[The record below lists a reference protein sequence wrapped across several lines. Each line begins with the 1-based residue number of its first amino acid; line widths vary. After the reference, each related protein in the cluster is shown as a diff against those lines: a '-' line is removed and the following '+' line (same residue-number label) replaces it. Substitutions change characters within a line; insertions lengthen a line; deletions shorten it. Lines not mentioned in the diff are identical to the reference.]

1 MIKIC
6 DPRHGMGKVRAGAL
20 SGGPYAAGKGSLV
33 TDGCSAFFLAEEPA
47 PGLPPLPAKMTRAL
61 RPLLTRSKGGIDVRL
76 LDLTAWLAAN
86 FPGCGGCVEGLVACD
101 HPRAEG
107 KDHCPDCGDDE
118 EMACACTTHCARIVD
133 VPVYGWHL
141 RRQLDAIAHR
151 PERVR
156 LARLVDYNGDAV
168 LQVSC
173 PAWTFVR
180 MAVREGIRADLAPV
194 FPGGA
199 R

>member
-1 MIKIC
+1 MNKIC
-6 DPRHGMGKVRAGAL
+6 DPRHGTGRVRAGAI
-20 SGGPYAAGKGSLV
+20 SGGPYSAGKGSLV
-33 TDGCSAFFLAEEPA
+33 TDGCSAFFLSD
-47 PGLPPLPAKMTRAL
+47 GLRSLPALPDHMARTL

-86 FPGCGGCVEGLVACD
+86 FPGCGCVEGFVVCD
-101 HPRAEG
+101 HPNDAL
-107 KDHCPDCGDDE
+107 DCEVCDGDGNVV
-118 EMACACTTHCARIVD
+118 CACTTQRGRIVD
-133 VPVYGWHL
+133 VPVYGWHV

-156 LARLVDYNGDAV
+156 LARVCDLQGQAT

-173 PAWTFVR
+173 PAWTYVR
-180 MAVREGIRADLAPV
+180 LGLREDAAVLASPT

-199 R
+199 S